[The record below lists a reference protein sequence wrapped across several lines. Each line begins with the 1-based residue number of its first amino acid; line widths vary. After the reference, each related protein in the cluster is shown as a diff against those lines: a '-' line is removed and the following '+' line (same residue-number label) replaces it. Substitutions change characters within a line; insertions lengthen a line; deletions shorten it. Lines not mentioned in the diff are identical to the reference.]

1 MEIDHFIRVKRRVA
15 GSGGVGNLAVAI
27 AVVCGFGWI
36 SVLFTDGILRVV
48 LCGLCLG
55 VLSLIMATALSHKAL
70 ERRISVLVKEAITT
84 SRAINAK
91 KVGQSFYDVWL
102 EEGACIRIT
111 GWMLGVL
118 KATPGIVIFEV
129 ES

>member
-1 MEIDHFIRVKRRVA
+1 M
-15 GSGGVGNLAVAI
+15 AI
-27 AVVCGFGWI
+27 AIMLACIFGWI
-36 SVLFTDGILRVV
+36 SALFTDGTLRVV
-48 LCGLCLG
+48 LCGACLG
-55 VLSLIMATALSHKAL
+55 VLSLIMATAVSHKAL

-84 SRAINAK
+84 SRAVNAK

-102 EEGACIRIT
+102 EEGTCIRIT

-118 KATPGIVIFEV
+118 KTTPGIVIFEA